1 MNANANNAE
10 LLRIIRNMIRTGVII
25 DVDIRRGCRVQTGN
39 LQTDWLPW
47 VTQRAGSARQVWAPS
62 VGEQVVI
69 LSIGG
74 ELTTGIVLVGLFS
87 DEYSEPTD
95 SLTANHV
102 TYPDGAVIEYEPATG
117 ALKASGI
124 KTATIE
130 ASEQI
135 SATTQVVI
143 VNASKQIKLNTPKVI
158 CSNNLTCATLN
169 VTEGGE
175 MTGNFTHTGGAIKS
189 NGITLHKHQH
199 GGVRSGG
206 ETTGDPQ

>member
-102 TYPDGAVIEYEPATG
+102 TYPDGAVIEYEPETG
-117 ALKASGI
+117 ALTATGI

-135 SATTQVVI
+135 SAKTQVVI
-143 VNASKQIKLNTPKVI
+143 VNASKQIKLTTPTVI

-169 VTEGGE
+169 VTKGGE
-175 MTGNFTHTGGAIKS
+175 MNGNITHKGGKFSS
-189 NGITLHKHQH
+189 NGVVVDDHDH
-199 GGVRSGG
+199 GGVERGG
-206 ETTGDPQ
+206 SRTDGPQ